1 MDGDGEEIVKDISL
15 LMVHGMMIPS
25 PSSPGNY
32 SGKMDMGGG
41 MMMTFNFEYTNVEVL
56 FKNCFINSAGAM
68 AGAFLA
74 VFLLAF
80 LYEAL
85 KVFREI
91 LLRKSHINI
100 RYNSMHVPGP
110 QGTMVMETHKSVG
123 QRMLSWPHLLQ
134 TFLQVLQVATSY
146 VLMLLFMT
154 YNGFL
159 CIAILLGSGTGYFV
173 FSWKKAIVVDITEHC
188 H

>member
-1 MDGDGEEIVKDISL
+1 MDRNVCGHPQWTAVL
-15 LMVHGMMIPS
+15 LRPSTTHGWTYGS
-25 PSSPGNY
+25 
-32 SGKMDMGGG
+32 
-41 MMMTFNFEYTNVEVL
+41 TWHLCHT
-56 FKNCFINSAGAM
+56 AM